1 MANSDLDDV
10 LAMIDKDEEEQPKRK
25 SSQQTLRDRMLN
37 ESRNS
42 MPDEDEED
50 DLESELEQE
59 IIDEEVEEE
68 NKPGINPKIIIIAAA
83 AAVVVVLILIISGI
97 SKKRAAAEAA
107 RLEEEQ
113 RLAAEAAA
121 MEQTVVEEPED
132 TLQPSNWGAL
142 IYTDD
147 EIINLRN
154 AGLTQD
160 AITRFQND
168 GVPYDYVYFTYL
180 EQYYAWQLNNQ
191 LPILDTASP
200 EFEDIIDD
208 TWLTLEKRTDTYGWT
223 SKYIAS
229 TYEEKQNFDYEKV
242 EPYGNQLFLKI
253 YLDAMDHDSFFLL
266 NISPDDWNKL
276 DDKGNV
282 VVSYTYVTHY
292 LPAENDLDR
301 VEDLDH
307 IFITSA
313 QLDIIESL
321 KNRNEQSSSGE

>member
-1 MANSDLDDV
+1 MANSDLDDF
-10 LAMIDKDEEEQPKRK
+10 LAMIDSDEEEQPKRK

-42 MPDEDEED
+42 MPDEED
-50 DLESELEQE
+50 VDDRELELEQE

-68 NKPGINPKIIIIAAA
+68 NKPGINPKIIIVAAIAGII
-83 AAVVVVLILIISGI
+83 VLILLIGSAV
-97 SKKRAAAEAA
+97 SKKRKADEEA
-107 RLEEEQ
+107 
-113 RLAAEAAA
+113 RLAAEAQAQAEA
-121 MEQTVVEEPED
+121 MAQAQVVEEPEED
-132 TLQPSNWGAL
+132 LQPSNWGAL
-142 IYTDD
+142 IYTD
-147 EIINLRN
+147 EQIINLRN
-154 AGLTQD
+154 AGLTQE
-160 AITRFQND
+160 AITKFQND
-168 GVPYDYVYFTYL
+168 GVPYDYIYFTYL

-200 EFEDIIDD
+200 EFKEVIDD
-208 TWLTLEKRTDTYGWT
+208 TWLTLDKRTDTYGWT
-223 SKYIAS
+223 SDYIAS

-253 YLDAMDHDSFFLL
+253 YLDAIDHDSFFLL

-292 LPAENDLDR
+292 LPAENQLDR
-301 VEDLDH
+301 VEDTDH

-321 KNRNEQSSSGE
+321 QNRNNQTFTGE